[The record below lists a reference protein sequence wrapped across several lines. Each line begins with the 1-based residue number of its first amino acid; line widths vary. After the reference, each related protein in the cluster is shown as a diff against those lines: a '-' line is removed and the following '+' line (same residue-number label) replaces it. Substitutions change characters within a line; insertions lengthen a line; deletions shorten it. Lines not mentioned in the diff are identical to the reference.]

1 MNALMMKK
9 SFHGSTSP
17 NESPVPK
24 ARILNRRC
32 IVNGALWTCALI
44 LLAAAFLMTGRLDR
58 IHAELD
64 ATQGFEAVRSE
75 TILKLFEF
83 GTLQQ
88 NFAAGTAVHD
98 RRAVRSA
105 YDDYLANLKKLSD
118 FRLFDGQEAY
128 LSRIYSLS
136 TQYKQQLDRA
146 LAADAGSEGSAITG
160 GLDIDPLVSIFTEL
174 GTYTASLIADR
185 VALQADTYRLN
196 TVLIVA
202 TGALLLV
209 IAVMTLLCLRNR
221 MTTIKNE
228 QEQLLASNQ
237 SLNAEITRKV
247 ADLNRVETLFVA
259 SLGASGVTMFMQDRD
274 LVYSWI
280 HGAIPGLLTDHD
292 IGRSDYERATCPDQ
306 ERMIA
311 AKRDVIATGKSMSF
325 EFDRQMPGRDIAY
338 WINID
343 PLLQD
348 GKIIGVVGVLK
359 DISERRRRE
368 EDTRALLQ
376 ELVHRAQNLLGVVLS
391 MAKLSARSSETIDE
405 FGENFSGRIASMAR
419 SFEVLVDHDWHG
431 APIRMLLTTSLA
443 SLDPRVQNRFMMSGD
458 DCHLNPLLAQ
468 NIAMAFHE
476 LLGNAMRHGSLSDGQ
491 GRVAISWSKVPR
503 DDGTAEF
510 TFRWTEISAEPKIL
524 RPELVGFGR
533 TVLETIVPKA
543 LNGVATLSN
552 GPHGIVW
559 TLSCPFDAQ
568 ADASSSLSMPMSAAL
583 IALEEPQ
590 AVSQTQV
597 YKSAVGHM
605 H

>member
-1 MNALMMKK
+1 MTALITKK
-9 SFHGSTSP
+9 SFRGSTSP
-17 NESPVPK
+17 NASPVSK
-24 ARILNRRC
+24 ARILNSRC
-32 IVNGALWTCALI
+32 IVNGALWSLAI
-44 LLAAAFLMTGRLDR
+44 LLIISAFLMTGRLDR
-58 IHAELD
+58 VHAELD
-64 ATQGFEAVRSE
+64 TTQAFEAARAE
-75 TILKLFEF
+75 TIVKLFEF

-88 NFAAGTAVHD
+88 NLAAGTATPDH
-98 RRAVRSA
+98 RAVLSA
-105 YDDYLANLKKLSD
+105 FNDYLASLKKLSNL
-118 FRLFDGQEAY
+118 RLFEGQEAY
-128 LSRIYSLS
+128 LSRIHDLS
-136 TQYKQQLDRA
+136 TQNRRQLDLA
-146 LAADAGSEGSAITG
+146 LAADAGSNGSGVPG

-185 VALQADTYRLN
+185 VALQADTYRMN
-196 TVLIVA
+196 TILIVA
-202 TGALLLV
+202 AGALISA
-209 IAVMTLLCLRNR
+209 IAVMTLLCLRKR

-228 QEQLLASNQ
+228 QEELLAHNK

-259 SLGASGVTMFMQDRD
+259 SLGASGVIMFMQDRD

-292 IGRSDYERATCPDQ
+292 IGRSDYERASCPDQ
-306 ERMIA
+306 ETMIA
-311 AKRDVIATGKSMSF
+311 AKRDVLATGKSLSF
-325 EFDRQMPGRDIAY
+325 EFDRQMPGRDVAY

-391 MAKLSARSSETIDE
+391 MAKLSARSSGTIDE

-491 GRVAISWSKVPR
+491 GRVAISWSTAPR
-503 DDGTAEF
+503 DDGASEF
-510 TFRWTEISAEPKIL
+510 NFRWTEISAEPKLL

-552 GPHGIVW
+552 GPQGIVW
-559 TLSCPFDAQ
+559 TLSCPFDAYT
-568 ADASSSLSMPMSAAL
+568 DASSSLSMPMSAAL
-583 IALEEPQ
+583 TVLEEPQ
-590 AVSQTQV
+590 AGSQTQM

>member
-1 MNALMMKK
+1 MTASLTKK
-9 SFHGSTSP
+9 SSFGSTAP
-17 NESPVPK
+17 KALAVPK
-24 ARILNRRC
+24 TSILNSRY
-32 IVNGALWTCALI
+32 IVNGALWSLPI
-44 LLAAAFLMTGRLDR
+44 LLIISAFLMTGRLDR

-75 TILKLFEF
+75 TVVKLFEF
-83 GTLQQ
+83 GGLQQ
-88 NFAAGTAVHD
+88 NLAAGTEASD
-98 RRAVRSA
+98 RRAVLSA
-105 YDDYLANLKKLSD
+105 YDDYLASLKKLSD
-118 FRLFDGQEAY
+118 LRLFDEQERY
-128 LSRIYSLS
+128 LSRIHELS
-136 TQYKQQLDRA
+136 AEYRRQLDVA
-146 LAADAGSEGSAITG
+146 STGDTGAPLAVIRDD
-160 GLDIDPLVSIFTEL
+160 LDIDPLVSTFTEL
-174 GTYTASLIADR
+174 GTYTASLIAER
-185 VALQADTYRLN
+185 VALQADINRMT

-202 TGALLLV
+202 AGALFLA
-209 IAVMTLLCLRNR
+209 IAVMTLLCLRKR

-228 QEQLLASNQ
+228 QEELLANNK

-280 HGAIPGLLTDHD
+280 HGAIPGILTDHD
-292 IGRSDYERATCPDQ
+292 IGRSDYERPACLDH

-311 AKRDVIATGKSMSF
+311 AKRDVLATGKSQSF
-325 EFDRQMPGRDIAY
+325 EFDRQMPGRDVAY

-391 MAKLSARSSETIDE
+391 MAKLSARSSGTIDE

-491 GRVAISWSKVPR
+491 GRVAISWSTVPR
-503 DDGTAEF
+503 DDGTSEF

-552 GPHGIVW
+552 GPQGIVW
-559 TLSCPFDAQ
+559 TLSCPFDAYT
-568 ADASSSLSMPMSAAL
+568 DASSSLSMPMSAAL
-583 IALEEPQ
+583 TALEEPQ
-590 AVSQTQV
+590 AGSQTQM